1 MAHSVLVV
9 EDEPHILLSLEV
21 LLDKAGFDVRAAHDG
36 DAALDEVAA
45 RPPSVMLLDVMLPK
59 RDGYAVCEAVRAN
72 PALDDVHI
80 VMLTAKGRETDRA
93 RGLAAGADEFIT
105 KPFSTRELIE
115 RMKAIVGTDAGG
127 A

>member
-36 DAALDEVAA
+36 DAALHEVAE
-45 RPPSVMLLDVMLPK
+45 RPPNVMLLDVMLPK
-59 RDGYAVCEAVRAN
+59 RDGYAVCEAVRSN
-72 PALDDVHI
+72 PALDDVRI
-80 VMLTAKGRETDRA
+80 VMLTAKGRETDRE

-105 KPFSTRELIE
+105 KPFSTRELIQ
-115 RMKAIVGTDAGG
+115 RMKAIVGTDAD
-127 A
+127 